1 MTSWQEQGQLRE
13 AVRHERYIRSEL
25 HCVMLASI
33 NQGRIL
39 PGTDALR
46 PRHHDH
52 NTFTSMDFGFRTK
65 RVCVVLGVGESAPFK
80 TAYSKPHDYWAN

>member
-13 AVRHERYIRSEL
+13 AVRHERYIRLEL

-46 PRHHDH
+46 PRHH
-52 NTFTSMDFGFRTK
+52 FGFRTK